1 MFYYLVLRLI
11 KIYLNM
17 HKLIDLRRI
26 KMKSERHDHSQN
38 DFEHREQHTERGYGG
53 RRGRLFES
61 GKMKLLVLHLIQ
73 QQPKHGYEIIKAI
86 SDLVGGG
93 YTPSSGTIYPTLTY
107 LEEIGFVHA
116 ENTEGD
122 RKQYQITD
130 AGKLHLKE
138 QHVHIQHLLER
149 LETRREIHEND
160 QYLDIH
166 RAMENLKTSLRL
178 KLKGKD
184 FDAEQVRQ
192 VAEKIDQAAVEI
204 GRL

>member
-1 MFYYLVLRLI
+1 
-11 KIYLNM
+11 
-17 HKLIDLRRI
+17 
-26 KMKSERHDHSQN
+26 
-38 DFEHREQHTERGYGG
+38 
-53 RRGRLFES
+53 
-61 GKMKLLVLHLIQ
+61 
-73 QQPKHGYEIIKAI
+73 
-86 SDLVGGG
+86 
-93 YTPSSGTIYPTLTY
+93 
-107 LEEIGFVHA
+107 VHA

-138 QHVHIQHLLER
+138 QHAHIKHLLER